1 MNRCDIC
8 LEETCK
14 GTHNCNCD
22 ACSHR
27 DECYRVLHATIRI
40 TNKCTQTCEHCAFSS
55 SPDSQTMMSVEET
68 KKIGQFMIAN
78 GVSYINVMGG
88 EFICNPDWYEIVDI
102 LASSASFMRIV
113 SNGDWATSE
122 EIKEKLS
129 SLIKK
134 YPEKIRISISK
145 DKYHTNKNVDKA
157 EEWLKSQ
164 EVIYNIGE
172 ESNMPEDG
180 IVPVGRGFLSYGVYS
195 SLSCYCHNP
204 VHMYSFLIDEVGKIY
219 KCGFGVWNYAQVDDY
234 LEGGFRERFKTF
246 NKKFY
251 SCWVPS
257 CASCIRCA
265 SREDDNMVSKE

>member
-22 ACSHR
+22 TCSHR
-27 DECYRVLHATIRI
+27 DECYRVLHAIIRI

-55 SPDSQTMMSVEET
+55 SPDSHTMMSVEEA

-78 GVSYINVMGG
+78 GVPYINVMGG

-102 LASSASFMRIV
+102 LVSSTSFMRIV

-129 SLIKK
+129 LLIKK

-145 DKYHTNKNVDKA
+145 DKYHTNKHVDKA

-164 EVIYNIGE
+164 KVIYNIGE
-172 ESNMPEDG
+172 ESNMPEDS
-180 IVPVGRGFLSYGVYS
+180 IVPVGRGSLSYGVYS

-251 SCWVPS
+251 SCWVPN

-265 SREDDNMVSKE
+265 SRENDNMVSKE